1 MSEERKLLA
10 EIEKK
15 NENGASW
22 SEWDAFLL
30 GRIALALAQIVDRL
44 DTITDA
50 LDSFRPKNVEPEE
63 EDDWEE
69 YDPDEPRFAGM
80 HVLERDKQCET
91 CRHSGSSAECC
102 RDCKHGA
109 WRGVCDRYASKNG
122 GEDNGEG

>member
-1 MSEERKLLA
+1 MNEERKLLA

-30 GRIALALAQIVDRL
+30 GRIALALSQIVDRL

-50 LDSFRPKNVEPEE
+50 LDSFRPKNVEPADIKE
-63 EDDWEE
+63 
-69 YDPDEPRFAGM
+69 
-80 HVLERDKQCET
+80 
-91 CRHSGSSAECC
+91 
-102 RDCKHGA
+102 
-109 WRGVCDRYASKNG
+109 